1 MDTSDNP
8 EENKI
13 LELLVASSE
22 EFLQSAGSELN
33 YQKILETVAD
43 ISGAKYS
50 VFNLYEQEGSKFT
63 TVAIS
68 APKGIIKKASAFFL
82 KEPRKRSSRTS
93 VYTLLT
99 FPK

>member
-68 APKGIIKKASAFFL
+68 APKGIIKKASAFFGDKL
-82 KEPRKRSSRTS
+82 VGKSYKQ
-93 VYTLLT
+93 
-99 FPK
+99 